1 MNEEV
6 LGAKSLPP
14 TSETDQTVVPAVGCP
29 SASVQRNAVPP
40 QSWTSIPRCNLYQ
53 ARSDTASLA
62 LKKMPPMPVTL
73 FIDRKSTRLNSS
85 HSQISYAVFCL
96 KKKKKNNTKS
106 TRHKYTYVLRVLMHI
121 I

>member
-40 QSWTSIPRCNLYQ
+40 QSWTSIPRRNLYQ
-53 ARSDTASLA
+53 ARSDTAALA
-62 LKKMPPMPVTL
+62 LKTLPPMPVTP
-73 FIDRKSTRLNSS
+73 F
-85 HSQISYAVFCL
+85 
-96 KKKKKNNTKS
+96 
-106 TRHKYTYVLRVLMHI
+106 MHI
-121 I
+121 SMRRNCSCLVDTVSGLTYRAHATSASPAGAME